1 MFHVSIYILQI
12 YQTPLLSKKKIVQLL
27 LSLNIGIFPQV
38 KFYDVNANALLY
50 RIRHQKDSLAAIH
63 RNIFCETLY
72 SNKNFKRER
81 KRINWRVPQ
90 LKVQNLLKVFRYLNC
105 LGMRLSCQRNFFISH
120 EKFELPAFRFDRYYH
135 YHSCLYLLLLGSA
148 AVLTLVTSDNIPK
161 FEHSLML
168 DDEITPARAR
178 TEQIT
183 GGGHDGQSQSVIQQ
197 SWKQTFTKF

>member
-1 MFHVSIYILQI
+1 MFHVSIHS
-12 YQTPLLSKKKIVQLL
+12 TNLLDTLIIKKKIVQLL
-27 LSLNIGIFPQV
+27 LSLNIGIFPSV

-105 LGMRLSCQRNFFISH
+105 LGMRLSC
-120 EKFELPAFRFDRYYH
+120 
-135 YHSCLYLLLLGSA
+135 
-148 AVLTLVTSDNIPK
+148 
-161 FEHSLML
+161 
-168 DDEITPARAR
+168 
-178 TEQIT
+178 
-183 GGGHDGQSQSVIQQ
+183 
-197 SWKQTFTKF
+197 

>member
-1 MFHVSIYILQI
+1 MFHVITNIFKIKLLSCFMQISIYNSIRHLD
-12 YQTPLLSKKKIVQLL
+12 YQKKSQLL
-27 LSLNIGIFPQV
+27 LSLNIGIFPSV

-135 YHSCLYLLLLGSA
+135 YHSCPHLLLFGSEA
-148 AVLTLVTSDNIPK
+148 ICSCFDPCDK
-161 FEHSLML
+161 
-168 DDEITPARAR
+168 
-178 TEQIT
+178 
-183 GGGHDGQSQSVIQQ
+183 
-197 SWKQTFTKF
+197 